1 MTSSEDHPQDLRP
14 QHQPAGDRPQH
25 QAGDVRSPIRIQKGK
40 SGKPLYTQEAIILDK
55 NGEEA
60 GRLIY
65 DPSGALVACGA
76 RLVLVAHYG
85 AKPVSECVDRP
96 AEDA

>member
-1 MTSSEDHPQDLRP
+1 MKITRTTCVLNINRQVI
-14 QHQPAGDRPQH
+14 DRNTKRGTDDP
-25 QAGDVRSPIRIQKGK
+25 PIRIQRGK
-40 SGKPLYTQEAIILDK
+40 SGKPTYVREAIILDK

-65 DPSGALVACGA
+65 DARGALVACGA

-85 AKPVSECVDRP
+85 AAPVSESVDSLQEP
-96 AEDA
+96 N